1 MPAISES
8 SARLSVLD
16 PDVALMLE
24 VRDGS
29 PDAFG
34 RLMDRHQA
42 RLLGVLVNWSGDRQ
56 EAEDLTQ
63 EVFLRVYQ
71 TRERYRAKARF
82 NTWLY
87 TIASNLLRNHRRDS
101 RLRRA
106 APLPASESGPL
117 GPARALGTG
126 DGNAEGPT
134 DLVHKDE
141 IALAVRNAVAG
152 LQERQRLAV
161 LLNKFEG
168 MSYQQISEVM
178 NLSEKAVKSLLAR
191 ARANLRE
198 TLAPILDLADSAEG
212 GEGHDA

>member
-29 PDAFG
+29 PEAFA
-34 RLMDRHQA
+34 RLMEKHQA

-56 EAEDLTQ
+56 EAEDLAQ

-71 TRERYRAKARF
+71 TRAKYRATARF

-87 TIASNLLRNHRRDS
+87 TIASNLLRNHKRDS
-101 RLRRA
+101 RLRKA
-106 APLPASESGPL
+106 ASPLPVSESGAIGPL
-117 GPARALGTG
+117 RHVSSA
-126 DGNAEGPT
+126 DGGRQEGSADSP
-134 DLVHKDE
+134 DGEELAK
-141 IALAVRNAVAG
+141 AVRNAVAG

-161 LLNKFEG
+161 LLNKFED
-168 MSYQQISEVM
+168 MSYTQISEIM

-198 TLAPILDLADSAEG
+198 ALEPIISPTS
-212 GEGHDA
+212 GERRAKP

>member
-8 SARLSVLD
+8 STRLAVLD

-29 PDAFG
+29 PEAFG
-34 RLMDRHQA
+34 RLMERHQP

-71 TRERYRAKARF
+71 TREKYRAKARF

-101 RLRRA
+101 RHRRVA
-106 APLPASESGPL
+106 ALPSSESGPL
-117 GPARALGTG
+117 GPVRSLG
-126 DGNAEGPT
+126 NEKLSANGPT
-134 DLVHKDE
+134 DRAHREEV
-141 IALAVRNAVAG
+141 AQAVRQAVG
-152 LQERQRLAV
+152 ELQERQRLAV
-161 LLNKFEG
+161 LLNKFED

-191 ARANLRE
+191 ARANLRDALGPI
-198 TLAPILDLADSAEG
+198 LAPKAPG
-212 GEGHDA
+212 GEEGHAT

>member
-8 SARLSVLD
+8 STRLSVLD

-29 PDAFG
+29 PEAFG
-34 RLMDRHQA
+34 QLMEKHQA

-56 EAEDLTQ
+56 EAEDLAQ

-71 TRERYRAKARF
+71 TREKYRAKARF

-117 GPARALGTG
+117 GPVRSIGADQFSAI
-126 DGNAEGPT
+126 GPT
-134 DLVHKDE
+134 DRAHKE
-141 IALAVRNAVAG
+141 EVAHAVRQAVGA

-161 LLNKFEG
+161 LLNKFED
-168 MSYQQISEVM
+168 MSYQQIGEVM

-191 ARANLRE
+191 ARANLRDA
-198 TLAPILDLADSAEG
+198 LGPIIAPTHSAMEDENG
-212 GEGHDA
+212 R